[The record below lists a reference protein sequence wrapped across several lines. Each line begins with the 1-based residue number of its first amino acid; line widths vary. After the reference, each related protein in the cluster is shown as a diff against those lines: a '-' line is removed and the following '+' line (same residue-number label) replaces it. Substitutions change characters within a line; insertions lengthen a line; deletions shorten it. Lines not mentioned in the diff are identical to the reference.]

1 MGPLAWAGLGCDLIP
16 VPRTP
21 SQSQTPH
28 SALFHSPETGYC
40 ATCWNVLV
48 EVKGGDGAHTRLA
61 FLQKLGDETWRVPAW
76 GELYFEDEDE
86 DVEKLIETYVWE
98 NKHSYSDEDEDE
110 TWRVPGGEL
119 YFQDGDENEMP
130 TFEIHFQFNKLICFE
145 ISQFCFR
152 LRYACQ
158 GAGPKQTPETQT
170 MTFL

>member
-76 GELYFEDEDE
+76 GELYFQ
-86 DVEKLIETYVWE
+86 
-98 NKHSYSDEDEDE
+98 DEDEDE
-110 TWRVPGGEL
+110 
-119 YFQDGDENEMP
+119 MS
-130 TFEIHFQFNKLICFE
+130 TFEIQFQFNKLICFE

-152 LRYACQ
+152 LRDACQ

-170 MTFL
+170 MTFFNNASVPFCLVLFSNQKWNALKPYMKWPCTAGMI